1 MAAMFQSPGWG
12 LQVGRDREEREEE
25 GEGEGRQT
33 EQEASITHDAPG
45 ECGQVKC
52 PEDILRTD

>member
-1 MAAMFQSPGWG
+1 MFQSPGWG

-33 EQEASITHDAPG
+33 EQEACITHDAPG